1 MLTLID
7 RGYYVEAG
15 GSELEQLRR
24 YLTVEV
30 KDAYFAR
37 KYRPGW
43 DGTVKFMTEHGLFST
58 GLIRHVVAWL
68 DRQGIRYAY
77 RPMDSA
83 LRSVTVSKGI
93 LNGIT
98 LTKDQL
104 ESVMCW
110 FLAGGR
116 GLLWACPGFGK
127 TEAAAACIA
136 TLYRNSLLR
145 GKTLMLVNGLD
156 LLAQGRDRLALRLGI
171 KVGSIAGGIWDTDAA
186 VVVGS
191 ISQLYTIAKNAKHPM
206 LSQLK
211 QFLGQVEFL
220 IQDECHHGRA
230 RSYRKISSLCRVGAH
245 YRLGLSAS
253 PFHNYHE
260 NDLQR
265 MTAEDVMVME
275 TMGQVVYRTTASDQI
290 EAGRLAAMRVYL
302 VPYDSPD
309 DRSLWQQAYKYH
321 VYRNPALHDQI
332 AQVVK
337 AAADAGEMSL
347 VVAGASRDEY
357 GATITEALK
366 KRGVNVYFLHGKV
379 DKEIRESVRQAANE
393 GKVQAIVATSLHPKE
408 LVLIKDS
415 KGVIQLVTIESL
427 YAIKRQFD
435 VWTKLRTGLD
445 GWARVTKVHRHL
457 RKNTV
462 LSVHVRNSGNV
473 YVTENHSLITT
484 TDATVMPKIGEKIAV
499 IKRLPPADNL
509 KASIDVVEGF
519 NKSKYKHRLLIKLV
533 SAPSQAEVRR
543 LKAISKLLKGVQ
555 PKEPRTLERWTKYR
569 NNYLLDDKKLSF
581 SIDNFFNDFTYS
593 KSYFRY
599 KHGWPQRSSNLDYLK
614 DLRLNAIICWK
625 ESRSK
630 FTLPLTVDVSSQLA
644 QLCGIIAAEGH
655 VRHARGV
662 FIAAILNP
670 PKNRISSPGHKDKRN
685 IRTTILKLLKSV
697 FPGCNPYQCAT
708 GIGFPGNLAPEFFL
722 AVMGTGDRS
731 AQKRV
736 PDFLW
741 TSPMPIKKSFLY
753 GYFLG
758 DGHHA
763 INSGTVGW
771 KSVSR
776 HLAVGSY
783 YLLKSIEAE
792 GTKTYVTD
800 ESLKYKTRAHT
811 VIAYDSL
818 FYDTHYPKHINQQ
831 SSIIKKLTPLP
842 EQPKYVYDLSVN
854 QAERFY
860 AGFGLLCHNTIYDEG
875 VDLPDLRLLIM
886 AGGLSSIKIHQRTG
900 RNLRRKSHGENTAV
914 LVDFVSYGNKH
925 LRKHSRA
932 RIKLYGA
939 EPQYDIRLV
948 GGLLAHPYIRGLLP
962 KFTSVA
968 EPPTM
973 EDFKQL
979 AEGD

>member
-1 MLTLID
+1 MLTLVD
-7 RGYYVEAG
+7 RGYYIEADG
-15 GSELEQLRR
+15 NELERLRH

-37 KYRPGW
+37 KHRPGW
-43 DGTVKFMTEHGLFST
+43 DGTVKFMTEHGLFSV
-58 GLIRHVVAWL
+58 GLIGHVLAWL
-68 DRQGIRYAY
+68 ERQGIRYAY
-77 RPMDSA
+77 RPADSA
-83 LRSVTVSKGI
+83 LRSVTVSNGV

-110 FLAGGR
+110 FLARGR

-136 TLYRNSLLR
+136 TLYRNSLLH

-171 KVGSIAGGIWDTDAA
+171 KVGSVAGGVWDTDPL

-191 ISQLYTIAKNAKHPM
+191 ISQLYTVAKNPKHPM
-206 LSQLK
+206 FSQLK
-211 QFLGQVEFL
+211 QFLSRVEFL
-220 IQDECHHGRA
+220 ITDECHHGRA
-230 RSYRKISSLCRVGAH
+230 RSYRKLSSLCRAGAH

-357 GATITEALK
+357 GATISEALK

-393 GKVQAIVATSLHPKE
+393 GKVQAIVAT
-408 LVLIKDS
+408 
-415 KGVIQLVTIESL
+415 
-427 YAIKRQFD
+427 
-435 VWTKLRTGLD
+435 
-445 GWARVTKVHRHL
+445 
-457 RKNTV
+457 
-462 LSVHVRNSGNV
+462 
-473 YVTENHSLITT
+473 
-484 TDATVMPKIGEKIAV
+484 
-499 IKRLPPADNL
+499 
-509 KASIDVVEGF
+509 
-519 NKSKYKHRLLIKLV
+519 
-533 SAPSQAEVRR
+533 
-543 LKAISKLLKGVQ
+543 
-555 PKEPRTLERWTKYR
+555 
-569 NNYLLDDKKLSF
+569 
-581 SIDNFFNDFTYS
+581 
-593 KSYFRY
+593 
-599 KHGWPQRSSNLDYLK
+599 
-614 DLRLNAIICWK
+614 
-625 ESRSK
+625 
-630 FTLPLTVDVSSQLA
+630 
-644 QLCGIIAAEGH
+644 
-655 VRHARGV
+655 
-662 FIAAILNP
+662 
-670 PKNRISSPGHKDKRN
+670 
-685 IRTTILKLLKSV
+685 
-697 FPGCNPYQCAT
+697 
-708 GIGFPGNLAPEFFL
+708 
-722 AVMGTGDRS
+722 
-731 AQKRV
+731 
-736 PDFLW
+736 
-741 TSPMPIKKSFLY
+741 
-753 GYFLG
+753 
-758 DGHHA
+758 
-763 INSGTVGW
+763 
-771 KSVSR
+771 
-776 HLAVGSY
+776 
-783 YLLKSIEAE
+783 
-792 GTKTYVTD
+792 
-800 ESLKYKTRAHT
+800 
-811 VIAYDSL
+811 
-818 FYDTHYPKHINQQ
+818 
-831 SSIIKKLTPLP
+831 
-842 EQPKYVYDLSVN
+842 
-854 QAERFY
+854 
-860 AGFGLLCHNTIYDEG
+860 TIYDEG

-948 GGLLAHPYIRGLLP
+948 GGLAAHPHVRGLLP

-968 EPPTM
+968 EPPTV

-979 AEGD
+979 AEG